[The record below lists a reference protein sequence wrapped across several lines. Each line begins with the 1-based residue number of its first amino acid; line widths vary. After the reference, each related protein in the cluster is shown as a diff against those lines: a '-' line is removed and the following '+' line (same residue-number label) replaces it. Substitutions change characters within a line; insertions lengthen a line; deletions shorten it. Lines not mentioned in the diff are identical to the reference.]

1 MTIFGYGRVSTADQ
15 TTENQRIEIEAAGFK
30 LGFWFE
36 DEGVSGSVP
45 ALDRPEFRKLV
56 ERIRPEE
63 TLVVSKLDR
72 LGRSAVDVVQTVDKL
87 QAIGIKV
94 VVLAL
99 GNVDICSPVGRL
111 ILTTLAAVA
120 ELERSMLIERTHA
133 GLARARAEGKTL
145 GRPSKTS
152 DKDKATIRHRL
163 DEGDSV
169 SELART
175 YGVSRSS
182 IIAIREQGGSR

>member
-1 MTIFGYGRVSTADQ
+1 MAIFGYGRVSTTDQ
-15 TTENQRIEIEAAGFK
+15 TTENQRLEIEAAGYK
-30 LGFWFE
+30 LDYWFE

-45 ALDRPEFRKLV
+45 ALERPEFCKLAD
-56 ERIRPEE
+56 RIRQGE

-72 LGRSAVDVVQTVDKL
+72 LGRSAVDVVQTVDRL
-87 QAIGIKV
+87 QCLGVMVI
-94 VVLAL
+94 VLAL

-145 GRPSKTS
+145 GRPSKTTA
-152 DKDKATIRHRL
+152 DQQAAIRQRL
-163 DEGDSV
+163 KEGESV
-169 SELART
+169 SELARS

-182 IIAIREQGGSR
+182 IIAIRQAA